1 MKKLHITSSLLLVI
15 LLAACSNMTVGSKS
29 SSIPTPSAKATIYSG
44 DTRTTDQLRTAL
56 EQIDPSWNE
65 KLDEYTNEVTDFS
78 KSGCAI
84 WVYNTFQDAVN
95 DDQGV
100 RGDNFTYIG
109 FYGQLGLILSS
120 SLDECRS
127 GIPEDVWVPNYV
139 DEVTSSSKV
148 LSASEAQILECLTRH
163 SDCLKDED
171 KSLPGHSLLS
181 PVESLEQLL
190 ILDENGFC
198 VDSIGEMVTAE
209 LAGCELTEEKAGSNP
224 EIINSSG
231 LWVIETRSVRD
242 IVSAAA
248 STSRGL
254 GKYMIY
260 GDGWVVLVHGSTEA
274 QKDMFIEMNKL
285 INGHLVARY

>member
-1 MKKLHITSSLLLVI
+1 MKKLLITSSILLVT
-15 LLAACSNMTVGSKS
+15 LVAACSNTPDASKS
-29 SSIPTPSAKATIYSG
+29 TSIPTHSAKAASYSG
-44 DTRTTDQLRTAL
+44 ETRTTDQLLTAL
-56 EQIDPSWNE
+56 ATVDESWTE
-65 KLDEYTNEVTDFS
+65 RLDENPNTVTTFT
-78 KSGCAI
+78 KSNCSI
-84 WVYNTFQDAVN
+84 WVYNSFQDAV
-95 DDQGV
+95 DDDEGTN
-100 RGDNFTYIG
+100 GDSWTYIG
-109 FYGQLGLILSS
+109 SYGQLGLILNGT
-120 SLDECRS
+120 LDECRS

-148 LSASEAQILECLTRH
+148 LSASEAQILECLTIH

-171 KSLPGHSLLS
+171 KSLPGHSLMS
-181 PVESLEQLL
+181 PLESLEQLL

-198 VDSIGEMVTAE
+198 VDSVGEMVTAQ

-248 STSRGL
+248 STSPRL